1 MRNDEAAVRRTAP
14 GRDGVNA
21 VPENAVGTARAPD
34 PQVGVRSYEAF
45 YAANRRD
52 VVALAWSLSGDRST
66 AEELAQDAFLE
77 ALRSWDRIGRY
88 ERPDAWVRRVVAN
101 RAVSRFRRGR
111 SERGALTRLR
121 AERPR
126 VVHEPSLPDEDER
139 FWREVRA
146 LPPRQA
152 QCVALHYLEERP
164 VAEIAEILGCT
175 ASTVKVHL
183 HRGRLALA
191 ARLDLTGGEQ

>member
-1 MRNDEAAVRRTAP
+1 MRNDEAAAPRTAP
-14 GRDGVNA
+14 GSDGVRA
-21 VPENAVGTARAPD
+21 VPEETVETTRAPGLHAGA
-34 PQVGVRSYEAF
+34 PSYEAF

-66 AEELAQDAFLE
+66 AEELAQDAFVE

-121 AERPR
+121 AERPV
-126 VVHEPSLPDEDER
+126 VVHAPSLPDEDER